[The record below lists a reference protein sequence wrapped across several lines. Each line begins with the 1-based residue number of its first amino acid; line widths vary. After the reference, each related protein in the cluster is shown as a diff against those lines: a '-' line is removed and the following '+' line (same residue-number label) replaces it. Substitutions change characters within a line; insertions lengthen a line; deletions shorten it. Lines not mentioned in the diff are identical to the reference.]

1 MAPEVIR
8 LRTKRAVLC
17 IVAALSGWS
26 TAAATPLPEGGEFA
40 CERAYLGECDYVDGA
55 SGLLFTWPTDWP
67 VRRLRLDTVTG
78 PAASAR
84 QSDALRWLAVE
95 YLPDDAAQ
103 PEVPLFHV
111 AVLRRADWVLQSGRT
126 AMASGVEVATNSIYV
141 AVASVP
147 PAHPYP
153 PGSRDAEIFEALL
166 PTYADISRIVRLP
179 ATQRPSR

>member
-1 MAPEVIR
+1 
-8 LRTKRAVLC
+8 LHTQRAVLC
-17 IVAALSGWS
+17 IVAALAGWS
-26 TAAATPLPEGGEFA
+26 TAATSPLPDAGAFE
-40 CERAYLGECDYVDGA
+40 CERAYLGECDYVDRA
-55 SGLLFTWPTDWP
+55 SGLLFNWPTDWP

-78 PAASAR
+78 PAANAR

-103 PEVPLFHV
+103 PEVSLFQV
-111 AVLRRADWVLQSGRT
+111 AVLRRADWVWLSNRAWT
-126 AMASGVEVATNSIYV
+126 VSGVEVAANSLYV

-147 PAHPYP
+147 PVNPYP

-179 ATQRPSR
+179 AQPRPAR

>member
-1 MAPEVIR
+1 MGAEVKR
-8 LRTKRAVLC
+8 LRTQRAFLC
-17 IVAALSGWS
+17 FLAALADGSS
-26 TAAATPLPEGGEFA
+26 AAANTLPDGGEFA
-40 CERAYLGECDYVDGA
+40 CERAYLGECDYVDRA

-67 VRRLRLDTVTG
+67 LRRLRLDTVTG

-103 PEVPLFHV
+103 PEVPLFHI
-111 AVLRRADWVLQSGRT
+111 ALLRRADWVVQSSRSS
-126 AMASGVEVATNSIYV
+126 MASAVEVATNSIYV

-147 PAHPYP
+147 PANPYP
-153 PGSRDAEIFEALL
+153 PGSRDAEIFDALL

-179 ATQRPSR
+179 ATQRPAR

>member
-1 MAPEVIR
+1 M
-8 LRTKRAVLC
+8 RTKRAVLC

-26 TAAATPLPEGGEFA
+26 TAAANPLPDGGEFA
-40 CERAYLGECDYVDGA
+40 CERAYLGECDYVDRA
-55 SGLLFTWPTDWP
+55 SGLLFIWPTDWP

-103 PEVPLFHV
+103 PEVSLFHV
-111 AVLRRADWVLQSGRT
+111 AVLRRADWVVQSSRAST
-126 AMASGVEVATNSIYV
+126 MASGVEVATNRFYV

-147 PAHPYP
+147 PANPYP

-179 ATQRPSR
+179 ATQRPAR